1 MTPTSLPA
9 SRDRLRAALAWRA
22 WCEPDP
28 QRKCEATRLLARLS
42 QDLSEAPAAAA
53 IGATARDM
61 VAQDLQ
67 AWEDRYARID
77 PDQALRPGRPVRP
90 ELVHPRQVPDRG
102 VGSPLG
108 RAALLHAIAH
118 IELNAIDL
126 ALDAVWR
133 FGPGL
138 AAQYPDWMSD
148 WIGVAADEARH
159 FSMLSAELACRGH
172 AYGDFPAHDGL
183 WEMALRTRH
192 DVLLR
197 VALVPR
203 LLEAR
208 GLDVTPRIMNRL
220 RSAKDNRGV
229 AVLEIILREEVEHV
243 AIGNRWYHRL
253 CTERGLD
260 PLTIWDALAQD
271 QGVALPVPPFNR
283 PARLQAG
290 FTDQELC
297 RWEARPSL

>member
-1 MTPTSLPA
+1 MIASSVPA
-9 SRDRLRAALAWRA
+9 SCNRLRAALAWRA
-22 WCEPDP
+22 WSEPDP
-28 QRKCEATRLLARLS
+28 QRKCDATQRLARLS
-42 QDLSEAPAAAA
+42 RDPARALAAGTPA
-53 IGATARDM
+53 DDM
-61 VAQDLQ
+61 AAQDLQ
-67 AWEDRYARID
+67 IWEDRYACID
-77 PDQALRPGRPVRP
+77 PEQALRPGRPDRP

-118 IELNAIDL
+118 IEFNAIDL

-138 AAQYPDWMSD
+138 AEQYPDWMPD

-159 FSMLSAELACRGH
+159 FSMLSAELARRGH

-220 RSAKDNRGV
+220 RSAKDERGV
-229 AVLEIILREEVEHV
+229 ALLEIILREEVEHV
-243 AIGNRWYHRL
+243 TIGNRWYQRL
-253 CTERGLD
+253 CAARGLD

-283 PARLQAG
+283 AARLRAG
-290 FTDQELC
+290 FTEQELR